1 MESELTEEREMVV
14 EFEQPGLGKV
24 RQIGN
29 PVKLSDTPAAAPRP
43 APVIGADT
51 EDVLAES
58 GFSPEE
64 ISALIE
70 SGAAAG
76 PGGDA
81 AGPLFRA

>member
-1 MESELTEEREMVV
+1 MVV
-14 EFEQPGLGKV
+14 EFDQPGVGPV

-29 PVKLSDTPAAAPRP
+29 PVKLSETPAAAPRP
-43 APVIGADT
+43 APAIGADT
-51 EDVLAES
+51 EAVLAES

-76 PGGDA
+76 PGGEAQDPVFKA
-81 AGPLFRA
+81 